1 MYHVSDNPELASIV
15 WRCLAGARVPAHQW
29 ARYSHYLTTTVVTI
43 ELGFRKIW
51 ANEVDVVTT
60 KTWVE
65 GADFWFKY
73 PGMRTWWKAGQIG
86 YSDRFRAYIDQRLD
100 FVEVDGRDAEAIVA
114 LLHNNG

>member
-1 MYHVSDNPELASIV
+1 
-15 WRCLAGARVPAHQW
+15 
-29 ARYSHYLTTTVVTI
+29 VVTI

-65 GADFWFKY
+65 GADFRFKY